1 MLVLGLDFETQ
12 DSDAKTTRFTEIG
25 AALYEVRNS
34 MWREVDAYNAL
45 AYEPDY
51 PPQTE
56 KIVELTS
63 ITDEMLKTYGKPRK
77 QILEEFLPLVLKA
90 DVIMAHKI
98 SFDRTVLMSTAKLF
112 GVEIPKKEW
121 LCTLTNFNWPKNLTC
136 HKLSHLAYEHGIM
149 VDPSTLHRATDDVR
163 LMIRLVAE
171 KYNWDE
177 VLAYARTPW
186 RYLHAEVLGPWQDG
200 GVQNEIAKS
209 LGFAW
214 EQVKGVDEYKF
225 TKKWVTRVKIG
236 NEQKIMDAVRES
248 KSPFRVTEIQGLS

>member
-12 DSDAKTTRFTEIG
+12 CSDAKTTRFTEIG
-25 AALYEVRNS
+25 AALYEVKNS
-34 MWREVDAYNAL
+34 MWKEVDAYNAL

-56 KIVELTS
+56 KIVELTG
-63 ITDEMLKTYGKPRK
+63 ITDEMLKNYGKSRA
-77 QILEEFLPLVLKA
+77 QILTEFFPLVMQA
-90 DVIMAHKI
+90 DIIMAHKV
-98 SFDRTVLMSTAKLF
+98 SFDKTVLVQSALACGMLL
-112 GVEIPKKEW
+112 PRKEW

-149 VDPSTLHRATDDVR
+149 VDPRTLHRATDDVR

-171 KYNWDE
+171 KYNWEE
-177 VLAYARTPW
+177 VLSYARQPW
-186 RYLHAEVLGPWQDG
+186 VYLQAEVLGPWQDG

-225 TKKWVTRVKIG
+225 TKKWVTRVKQG
-236 NEQKIMDAVRES
+236 TENKIFEAVRES
-248 KSPFRVTEIQGLS
+248 KSPFRVTQIVGLS